1 MTRNI
6 GTADRAVRLV
16 AGVVL
21 ILLPLLT
28 GFAAA
33 SPWLWWAALV
43 VGAVML
49 ATAALRSCPL
59 YTLVGLS
66 TCPLRQ

>member
-1 MTRNI
+1 MPCNI

-16 AGVVL
+16 AGLLLV
-21 ILLPLLT
+21 LLPLLT

-43 VGAVML
+43 VGIVLL
-49 ATAALRSCPL
+49 ATASMRFCPL
-59 YTLVGLS
+59 YGLLGVK
-66 TCPLRQ
+66 TCRP